1 MNRSITSTS
10 NSEQKSPRNKSPGL
24 HRWILSNSGVVTIP
38 ILIKHFQKHE
48 GRNIPS
54 SFCEAAITMN
64 QNEAEMPHKEENC
77 RLISLMNIN
86 AKILRKML
94 PKKKNLIKRIIH
106 QIQVGFIP
114 GFQRFFTICKSIN
127 VIHYINK
134 LKGKNHMIISIDAE
148 KDFDKV

>member
-10 NSEQKSPRNKSPGL
+10 NCEQKSPTNKSPGL
-24 HRWILSNSGVVTIP
+24 HRWILSNGGGVTMP

-86 AKILRKML
+86 AKILKKML
-94 PKKKNLIKRIIH
+94 PKKKK
-106 QIQVGFIP
+106 
-114 GFQRFFTICKSIN
+114 TS
-127 VIHYINK
+127 
-134 LKGKNHMIISIDAE
+134 LKGSYTRYKWGLSQSF
-148 KDFDKV
+148 KDSSLSANQSMWYTILTNWKVKTIR